1 MYVFAKESPE
11 GPGWWEVRTHDGALE
26 GGDAGGTEKEMVRGG
41 GRQQRREGE
50 GEKKGG
56 DLVGDRDDRVD
67 SERSRGGS
75 LKRSLFEEDEG

>member
-1 MYVFAKESPE
+1 MV
-11 GPGWWEVRTHDGALE
+11 
-26 GGDAGGTEKEMVRGG
+26 GGTDPRRGAGGRRRGGVEREMVRGG

-56 DLVGDRDDRVD
+56 DLVGERDDRVD
-67 SERSRGGS
+67 PKRLRGGS